1 MTDAKVIPFDEDS
14 RARRGAGRS
23 RARTKKTPS
32 AGAGGGAAAD
42 HGPLSPV
49 PDGTDGGRDAGKD
62 GGDAGKDSRDGRDGR
77 DAGTGAGADAGAGE
91 SRGAGSGEPAGAQ
104 SEASAGIPAQAAA
117 GRDGSGQ
124 SGTGSQVGPKDA
136 ESVTGATGEA
146 ADGTDPEEPAAPSLG
161 AALAGA
167 ADLLLGGNWERKV
180 ASGLAFLRRRVTG
193 DYEVDEFGYDPE
205 LTDQVLMSLL
215 RPLFGTYFRV
225 EVKGVENI
233 PAEGGALVVSNHSG
247 TLPIDALMTQVAVHD
262 HHPAGRHLRLLAA
275 DLVFMLPLVNELARK
290 AGHTLACAE
299 DAQSLLERGE
309 VVGVMPEGFK
319 GLGKPFAE
327 RYKLQR
333 FGRGGFV
340 ATALKTGVP
349 IIPCSVVGAEEIYP
363 MIGNSRTLA
372 RILGFP
378 YFPLTPTFPWL
389 GPLGLVPLPTKWT
402 IQFGTPIPT
411 DTYPPEAAEDP
422 MLVFNLTDQVRE
434 TIQHTLYELLVQR
447 RSVFF

>member
-23 RARTKKTPS
+23 RGRTKKASSGTS
-32 AGAGGGAAAD
+32 GGAAGPAAD

-49 PDGTDGGRDAGKD
+49 PEAVPDGGTAGV
-62 GGDAGKDSRDGRDGR
+62 GDA
-77 DAGTGAGADAGAGE
+77 A
-91 SRGAGSGEPAGAQ
+91 PAGRAAEDAAGPQ
-104 SEASAGIPAQAAA
+104 ADASAGIPAQSAA
-117 GRDGSGQ
+117 GRGGAGQ
-124 SGTGSQVGPKDA
+124 ARAGASTGPEGAAGAEGGAPDA
-136 ESVTGATGEA
+136 RDAGDA
-146 ADGTDPEEPAAPSLG
+146 GTDPEEPAAPSLG

-167 ADLLLGGNWERKV
+167 ADLLLGGDWERKV
-180 ASGLAFLRRRVTG
+180 ASGLSFLRRRVTG
-193 DYEVDEFGYDPE
+193 DYEVDEFGYDAE

-215 RPLFGTYFRV
+215 RPLFDGYFRV

-319 GLGKPFAE
+319 GLGKPFSE

-349 IIPCSVVGAEEIYP
+349 IVPCSVVGAEEIYP

-389 GPLGLVPLPTKWT
+389 GPLGLIPLPTKWT
-402 IQFGTPIPT
+402 IQFGAPIPT

-434 TIQHTLYELLVQR
+434 TIQHTLYEQLVQR